1 MMEKND
7 KEELIDLA
15 DFELELVNVAIREYS
30 NVKNMGAIWISDL
43 LYQ

>member
-1 MMEKND
+1 MMGKSD

-15 DFELELVNVAIREYS
+15 DFELVNVAIREY
-30 NVKNMGAIWISDL
+30 NNFKKMGAIWISNL